1 MSRIYPLFSSS
12 SGNSH
17 FVGTDEAG
25 ILVDTGVSCKRICQA
40 LLQNGIPKE
49 AVKAIFI
56 THDHSDH
63 ISGLKV
69 FTKCRPIP
77 VIATQGT
84 LEFLLEHDH
93 VDPRC
98 KLIAIEDNEIT
109 GFGFGVKA
117 FKTPHDAVSSV
128 GYRIRTPDNKIISI
142 CTDLGHITDQ
152 IDQNLLGSDLV
163 LLESNYDEHMLK
175 NGPYP
180 FMLKKRIASDY
191 GHLSNTDSAREVRR
205 LLENG
210 TKSIILAHLSRENN
224 TPVIAENAL
233 MRELGNDFIKGKDFS
248 LHIAPIE
255 TKGLAVEL

>member
-1 MSRIYPLFSSS
+1 MARIYPLFSSS

-17 FVGTDEAG
+17 FVGAHDAG
-25 ILVDTGVSCKRICQA
+25 ILIDAGVSCKRICQA
-40 LLQNGIPKE
+40 LCQNDIPKE

-63 ISGLKV
+63 ISGLRV
-69 FTKCRPIP
+69 FTKCRPVP
-77 VIATQGT
+77 VIATERT

-93 VDPRC
+93 IDPRC
-98 KLIAIEDNEIT
+98 KLIAIENNEIT
-109 GFGFGVKA
+109 GFGFSVKA

-128 GYRIRTPDNKIISI
+128 GYRIRTPDGKTVSL
-142 CTDLGHITDQ
+142 CTDLGHITEE

-180 FMLKKRIASDY
+180 FMLKKRIASPY

-210 TKSIILAHLSRENN
+210 TKNIILAHLSRENN
-224 TPVIAENAL
+224 TPIVAENAL
-233 MRELGNDFIKGKDFS
+233 MRELGGDFIKYKDYS

-255 TKGLAVEL
+255 TKGLAVEF